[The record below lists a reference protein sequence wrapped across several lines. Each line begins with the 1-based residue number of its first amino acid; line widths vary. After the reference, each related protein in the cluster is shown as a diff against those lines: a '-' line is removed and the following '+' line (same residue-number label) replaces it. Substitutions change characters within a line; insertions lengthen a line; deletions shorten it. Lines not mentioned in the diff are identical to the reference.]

1 MTGKRP
7 ALLRSDRRPGQHG
20 IPGTRKTLKP
30 NEKEHQIMGQ
40 LTPQE
45 IKEDRRDDKRD
56 DKQDRRDDKRDDKQ
70 DRRDDKRDKN

>member
-1 MTGKRP
+1 
-7 ALLRSDRRPGQHG
+7 L
-20 IPGTRKTLKP
+20 TLS
-30 NEKEHQIMGQ
+30 QITAEYGFDQEQPLMGYQ
-40 LTPQE
+40 QE